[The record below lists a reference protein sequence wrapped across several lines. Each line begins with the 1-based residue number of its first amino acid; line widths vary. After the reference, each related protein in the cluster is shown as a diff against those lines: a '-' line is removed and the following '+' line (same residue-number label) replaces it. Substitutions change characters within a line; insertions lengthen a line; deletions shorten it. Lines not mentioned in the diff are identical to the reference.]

1 MDRLLHNSQ
10 YSDRILQM
18 TADTM
23 LLFNYRGDC
32 VDMIVHANQGLF
44 RKLKNYIIENFF
56 NLLIEDTKRPLKE
69 EFRKVVD
76 HKIVSTQNYELPFED
91 KIYYFKCIMYPFED
105 NLVLCQFRDITKRT
119 KIKLELQKAN
129 KELQEVD
136 KAAKIGQW
144 RYNYKD
150 NTFYHK
156 GYTGGISNNSDY
168 KSVSLDD
175 YLAIIHHDDRAKFVS
190 WLNNVLHNSDGPE
203 TFKYR
208 IKWKE
213 NFIFFRVKVIA
224 KNTTKGHEAIEGYS
238 QNITDIIKLDESLEN
253 VTKAINYASEDIF
266 AFRPETGA
274 LTFANEQ
281 FRKNHLLPQ
290 SIELSKIKVYN
301 LNVSTSLK
309 ERWENIRSEFSD
321 FQDII
326 RYVEQKPFP
335 HLKNILAFDFFS
347 YIVRDSDGED
357 VIWTFGRDI
366 SEQIR
371 YDAQMNE
378 VNQIMNTVLENISLA
393 ISVKDTGNNFRYIYR
408 NSVSYISMKT
418 KEVIGKT
425 DFDIYPDETAIT
437 YRNEDIAVKK
447 TGTPI
452 IYDREVFDN
461 NGEKRIIHKLKMLA
475 ENGDR
480 EPLIIAL
487 ESDITNLKR
496 MESELISAKEKAE
509 KSDMLKSA
517 FLANMSHEIRTPL
530 NAIVGFSRV
539 IADTQNA
546 DERMDYYKIV
556 EANNSRLLLLI
567 NEILDL
573 SRIESGMME
582 FSEEPINMSSMCRE
596 VFDAHRFRCSENVN
610 LIFEDSD
617 PTIWIY
623 SDKNRLI
630 QVFSNLIGNALKFT
644 SEGSIKFGY
653 NLKNNYVEC
662 YVKDTGIGFPKEK
675 ALNVF
680 ERFAKLNNN
689 AQGTGLGL
697 SICKSI
703 IEKLGGKIEAKS
715 EEGKGAEFIFTH
727 PYISPEEA
735 IEKENGNEYNKKE
748 MNSKAN
754 ESKLPETKERIIL
767 VAEDNESNFKLLNA
781 MIGKSFTL
789 LHAHDGIEAVTMFEE
804 HRPNIILMDIKMPNM
819 DGLDATRIIR
829 QVSSEVPIIAL
840 SAFVYNEDIKD
851 ALNCGCNEFISKPIS
866 FDSLTSTLKKYL

>member
-1 MDRLLHNSQ
+1 MDRILHNSQ

-23 LLFNYRGDC
+23 LLFNYKGEC
-32 VDMIVHANQGLF
+32 VDMVVHANQGLF
-44 RKLKNYIIENFF
+44 RKLKNHIITNFF
-56 NLLIEDTKRPLKE
+56 NLLIEDTKKPLKE
-69 EFRKVVD
+69 EFDKVINC
-76 HKIVSTQNYELPFED
+76 KIVSAKNYELSFEGRT
-91 KIYYFKCIMYPFED
+91 YYFKCIMYPFED
-105 NLVLCQFRDITKRT
+105 NLILCQFRDVTKRT
-119 KIKLELQKAN
+119 KIKLELQKTN

-144 RYNYKD
+144 RYDYK
-150 NTFYHK
+150 NSIFYHK
-156 GYTGGISNNSDY
+156 GYTGGISNNSDF
-168 KSVSLDD
+168 KSVSLED
-175 YLAIIHHDDRAKFVS
+175 YLVIMHQDDRAKFVN
-190 WLNNVLHNSDGPE
+190 WLNNVLTNPNSPE

-208 IKWKE
+208 IILKGK
-213 NFIFFRVKVIA
+213 FIFFRIKVIA
-224 KNTTKGHEAIEGYS
+224 INTTKGYETIEGYS
-238 QNITDIIKLDESLEN
+238 QNITDIIKLDENLGN

-266 AFRPETGA
+266 AFRPETGT

-290 SIELSKIKVYN
+290 GIELSEIKVNN
-301 LNVSTSLK
+301 LNVCKNLK
-309 ERWENIRSEFSD
+309 ERWENIRSEFSN
-321 FQDII
+321 FQDIV

-335 HLKNILAFDFFS
+335 HLKDILAFDFFS

-357 VIWTFGRDI
+357 IIWTFGRDI
-366 SEQIR
+366 SEQMR

-378 VNQIMNTVLENISLA
+378 VNQIMDTVLENIPLA

-408 NSVSYISMKT
+408 NPVTYISMKT
-418 KEVIGKT
+418 KEVVGKT
-425 DFDIYPDETAIT
+425 DFDIYPDGTAIT
-437 YRNEDIAVKK
+437 YRNEDITVKK
-447 TGTPI
+447 TGNPI

-461 NGEKRIIHKLKMLA
+461 NGGKRIIHKQKILA
-475 ENGDR
+475 ENGNR
-480 EPLIIAL
+480 APLVIAL
-487 ESDITNLKR
+487 ESDVTNLKQ

-539 IADTQNA
+539 IADTQNS

-582 FSEEPINMSSMCRE
+582 FSEEPINMNSMCKE

-610 LIFEDSD
+610 LILEDSD
-617 PTIWIY
+617 PTIWVY

-630 QVFSNLIGNALKFT
+630 QIFSNLIGNALKFT
-644 SEGSIKFGY
+644 SEGSIRFGY
-653 NLKNNYVEC
+653 KLKDNYVVC
-662 YVKDTGIGFPKEK
+662 YVRDTGIGFPKEK
-675 ALNVF
+675 AQNVF

-703 IEKLGGKIEAKS
+703 IEKLGGKIEARS

-727 PYISPEEA
+727 PYISPEETM
-735 IEKENGNEYNKKE
+735 EKDSEDEYNKKR
-748 MNSKAN
+748 MNTEAK
-754 ESKLPETKERIIL
+754 EIKLPETKEHVVL

-789 LHAHDGIEAVTMFEE
+789 LHAHDGIEAVTLFEE
-804 HRPNIILMDIKMPNM
+804 HKPDIILMDIKMPNM

-840 SAFVYNEDIKD
+840 SAFVYNEDIKN
-851 ALNCGCNEFISKPIS
+851 ALNSGCNEFISKPIS